1 MKLSRV
7 TCFIYYLGSTVF
19 RASGGREVRVFFT
32 VSSNLVRV
40 SVGPSRVSCGGR
52 VRNRKSGVGFR
63 EIWGVR
69 RENREGREGR
79 AEGGRRTTDRKEV
92 AANRDCTYCR

>member
-1 MKLSRV
+1 M
-7 TCFIYYLGSTVF
+7 
-19 RASGGREVRVFFT
+19 FFK
-32 VSSNLVRV
+32 VCSNLVRV

-79 AEGGRRTTDRKEV
+79 AEGGRRTTDREKV
-92 AANRDCTYCR
+92 AAKL